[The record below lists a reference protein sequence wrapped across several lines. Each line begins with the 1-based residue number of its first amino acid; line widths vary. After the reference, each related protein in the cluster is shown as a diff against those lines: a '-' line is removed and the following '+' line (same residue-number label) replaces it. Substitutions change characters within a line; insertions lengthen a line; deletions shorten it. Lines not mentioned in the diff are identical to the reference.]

1 MIPGWEARGLCLT
14 NRKFV
19 SYTEKNIINGGKKVM
34 KKEMTR
40 RDFLRNAGKAA
51 VGAAA
56 LSAVPAS
63 LAAAEDTLPVWPW
76 KYVQVDK
83 DQLLEHCYKM
93 FYQYGGCGGGCFGGI
108 IDLISE
114 AAGIPYNTIIPG
126 KTFAHAAGGYGASSL
141 CGSLGGALAIIG
153 LFCEPADAA
162 AIRDQLYAWYREHEF
177 PQYQPEYESITT
189 VAHSVNCI
197 DSVGTY
203 MAATGYKMSDPQRKA
218 RCAAVTAEV
227 AVKAITLLNVHFG
240 FEQPEPAEEAPAADA
255 APVANEYIGV
265 GTSEIG
271 GEVKVKVTM
280 DGDKIAKIEVL
291 SHNETAGISDSAFNT
306 LPDAIIAANSTQV
319 DTVSGATKTSE
330 ALIAAVNDALAQI
343 GK

>member
-1 MIPGWEARGLCLT
+1 
-14 NRKFV
+14 
-19 SYTEKNIINGGKKVM
+19 M
-34 KKEMTR
+34 KKTTDMSR
-40 RDFLRNAGKAA
+40 RDFLRGAGKAA
-51 VGAAA
+51 LGAAA
-56 LSAVPAS
+56 LTAIPVSM
-63 LAAAEDTLPVWPW
+63 AAAEENAAPVWPW

-83 DQLLEHCYKM
+83 DKLLEHCYQM

-114 AAGIPYNTIIPG
+114 AAGIPYNTIVPG
-126 KTFAHAAGGYGASSL
+126 KVFAHAGGGYGAGSL
-141 CGSLGGALAIIG
+141 CGSLGGALAAIG
-153 LFCEPADAA
+153 LFCQPADAA
-162 AIRDQLYAWYREHEF
+162 AIRDELYAWYREHEF

-189 VAHSVNCI
+189 VAHSVNCA

-227 AVKAITLLNVHFG
+227 AVKAITLLNIHFG
-240 FEQPEPAEEAPAADA
+240 FEEAAPVEEAPAADESA
-255 APVANEYIGV
+255 LAANEYIGV

-271 GEVKVKVTM
+271 GELKVKVTM
-280 DGDKIAKIEVL
+280 DGDKIAKIDVL
-291 SHNETAGISDSAFNT
+291 SHNETAGISDAAFNT

-319 DTVSGATKTSE
+319 DSVAGATKTSE
-330 ALIAAVNDALAQI
+330 ALIAAVNDALSKV

>member
-1 MIPGWEARGLCLT
+1 
-14 NRKFV
+14 
-19 SYTEKNIINGGKKVM
+19 M
-34 KKEMTR
+34 KKLNDMSR
-40 RDFLRNAGKAA
+40 RDFLRTAGKAA
-51 VGAAA
+51 LGAAA
-56 LSAVPAS
+56 LSAVPVS
-63 LAAAEDTLPVWPW
+63 MAAAEENAAPVWPW

-83 DQLLEHCYKM
+83 DKLLEHCYKK
-93 FYQYGGCGGGCFGGI
+93 FYEYGGCGGGCFGGLM
-108 IDLISE
+108 DLISE
-114 AAGIPYNTIIPG
+114 AAGVPYNTIIPG
-126 KTFAHAAGGYGASSL
+126 RTFAHAAGGYGAGSL
-141 CGSLGGALAIIG
+141 CGSLGGALAAIG

-162 AIRDQLYAWYREHEF
+162 AIRDELYAWYREHQF
-177 PQYQPEYESITT
+177 PQYQPEFESITT
-189 VAHSVNCI
+189 VAHSVNCV

-203 MAATGYKMSDPQRKA
+203 MAATGYKMSDPERKA

-227 AVKAITLLNVHFG
+227 AVKAITLLNIHFG
-240 FEQPEPAEEAPAADA
+240 FEAPEPVEEAPAAENTLA
-255 APVANEYIGV
+255 ENEYIGV
-265 GTSEIG
+265 GVSEIG

-319 DTVSGATKTSE
+319 DVVSGATKTSE

>member
-1 MIPGWEARGLCLT
+1 
-14 NRKFV
+14 
-19 SYTEKNIINGGKKVM
+19 M
-34 KKEMTR
+34 KKMEPMNR
-40 RDFLRNAGKAA
+40 REFLRSAGKVALGAVAA
-51 VGAAA
+51 G
-56 LSAVPAS
+56 S
-63 LAAAEDTLPVWPW
+63 LPLAHVAAEEKETPVWPW
-76 KYVQVDK
+76 KYVPLDK
-83 DQLLEHCYKM
+83 EALLKHCYEV
-93 FYQYGGCGGGCFGGI
+93 FYQYGGCGAGCFGGI
-108 IDLISE
+108 VDIMSE
-114 AAGIPYNTIIPG
+114 VTGYPYNELIPG
-126 KTFAHAAGGYGASSL
+126 KAFGLMAGGYGASSL

-153 LFCEPADAA
+153 LFCEPAAA
-162 AIRDQLYAWYREHEF
+162 NEIRNELYAWYREHEF

-227 AVKAITLLNVHFG
+227 AVKAISLLNVHFG
-240 FEQPEPAEEAPAADA
+240 FEQPEPAEETPAADA
-255 APVANEYIGV
+255 APAANEYIGV

-271 GEVKVKVTM
+271 GEVKGKVTM

-306 LPDAIIAANSTQV
+306 LPDAIIAANSTEV
-319 DTVSGATKTSE
+319 DSVSGATKTSE

>member
-1 MIPGWEARGLCLT
+1 
-14 NRKFV
+14 
-19 SYTEKNIINGGKKVM
+19 M
-34 KKEMTR
+34 KKLNDMSR
-40 RDFLRNAGKAA
+40 RDFLRTAGKAA
-51 VGAAA
+51 LGAAA
-56 LSAVPAS
+56 LSAVPVS
-63 LAAAEDTLPVWPW
+63 MAAAEENAAPVWPW

-83 DQLLEHCYKM
+83 DKLLEHCYKK
-93 FYQYGGCGGGCFGGI
+93 FYEYGGCGGGCFGGI
-108 IDLISE
+108 MDLISE
-114 AAGIPYNTIIPG
+114 AAGVPYNTIIPG
-126 KTFAHAAGGYGASSL
+126 RTFAHAAGGYGAGSL
-141 CGSLGGALAIIG
+141 CGSLGGALAAIG

-162 AIRDQLYAWYREHEF
+162 AIRDELYAWYREHQF
-177 PQYQPEYESITT
+177 PQYQPEFESITT
-189 VAHSVNCI
+189 VAHSVNCV

-203 MAATGYKMSDPQRKA
+203 MAATGYKMSDPERKA

-227 AVKAITLLNVHFG
+227 AVKAITLLNIHFG
-240 FEQPEPAEEAPAADA
+240 FEAPEPVEEAPTAENTLAE
-255 APVANEYIGV
+255 NEYIGV
-265 GTSEIG
+265 GVSEIG

-319 DTVSGATKTSE
+319 DVVSGATKTSE

>member
-1 MIPGWEARGLCLT
+1 
-14 NRKFV
+14 
-19 SYTEKNIINGGKKVM
+19 M
-34 KKEMTR
+34 KKLNDMSR
-40 RDFLRNAGKAA
+40 RDFLRTAGKAA
-51 VGAAA
+51 LGAAA
-56 LSAVPAS
+56 LSAVPVS
-63 LAAAEDTLPVWPW
+63 MAAAEENAAPVWPW

-83 DQLLEHCYKM
+83 DKLLEHCYKK
-93 FYQYGGCGGGCFGGI
+93 FYEYGGCGGGRFGGI
-108 IDLISE
+108 MDLISE
-114 AAGIPYNTIIPG
+114 AAGVPYNTIIPG
-126 KTFAHAAGGYGASSL
+126 RTFAHAAGGYGAGSL
-141 CGSLGGALAIIG
+141 CGSLGGALAAIG

-162 AIRDQLYAWYREHEF
+162 AIRDELYAWYREHQF
-177 PQYQPEYESITT
+177 PQYQPEFESITT
-189 VAHSVNCI
+189 VAHSVNCV

-203 MAATGYKMSDPQRKA
+203 MAATGYKMSDPERKA

-227 AVKAITLLNVHFG
+227 AVKAITLLNIHFG
-240 FEQPEPAEEAPAADA
+240 FEAPEPVEEAPAAENTLA
-255 APVANEYIGV
+255 ENEYIGV
-265 GTSEIG
+265 GVSEIG

-319 DTVSGATKTSE
+319 DVVSGATKTSE